1 MKAAKYTDFPEK
13 DNPHKVSVRMIYDH
27 DHGQALVISLKKG
40 EGLKKHITPVDVMF
54 YILEGTGMVEIG
66 DEVKEVGRDTVIESP
81 ARIPHRLFN
90 ESSPEFRFLVLK
102 MPKPVNT
109 TKVL

>member
-1 MKAAKYTDFPEK
+1 MKTAKYTDFPEK

-54 YILEGTGMVEIG
+54 YVLEGTGMVEIG
-66 DEVKEVGRDTVIESP
+66 DEVKEVSKDTVIESP

-90 ESSPEFRFLVLK
+90 ETSAEFRFLVLK

>member
-1 MKAAKYTDFPEK
+1 MKAAKYTEFPEK

-27 DHGQALVISLKKG
+27 DHGQAIVISLKRG
-40 EGLKKHITPVDVMF
+40 ETLKKHITPVDVMF
-54 YILEGTGMVEIG
+54 YILEGTGKVEIG
-66 DEVKEVGRDTVIESP
+66 DEIKEVSKDTVIESP

-90 ESSPEFRFLVLK
+90 ETSPEFRFLVLK

-109 TKVL
+109 TKML

>member
-13 DNPHKVSVRMIYDH
+13 DTPHKVSVRTIYDH
-27 DHGQALVISLKKG
+27 DHGQAVVISLKKG
-40 EGLKKHITPVDVMF
+40 ETLKKHVTPVDVMF
-54 YILEGTGMVEIG
+54 YVLEGTGKVEVG
-66 DEVKEVGRDTVIESP
+66 DEVREVSRDMVVESP

-90 ESSPEFRFLVLK
+90 ESSPEFRFLVVK
-102 MPKPVNT
+102 MPKPVES

>member
-1 MKAAKYTDFPEK
+1 MKATKYTEFPEK

-27 DHGQALVISLKKG
+27 DHGQAIVISLKRG
-40 EGLKKHITPVDVMF
+40 ETLKKHITPVDVMF
-54 YILEGTGMVEIG
+54 YILEGTGKVEIG
-66 DEVKEVGRDTVIESP
+66 DEIKEVSKDTVIESP

-90 ESSPEFRFLVLK
+90 ETSPEFRFLVLK

-109 TKVL
+109 TKML

>member
-13 DNPHKVSVRMIYDH
+13 DNPHQVSVRMVYDH
-27 DHGQALVISLKKG
+27 DHGQAVVISLNKG
-40 EGLKKHITPVDVMF
+40 EGLKKHVTPVDVMF

-90 ESSPEFRFLVLK
+90 ESSPEFRFLVMK
-102 MPKPVNT
+102 MPRPVQT

>member
-13 DNPHKVSVRMIYDH
+13 DTPHKVSVRMIYDH
-27 DHGQALVISLKKG
+27 DHGQAVVISLKKG
-40 EGLKKHITPVDVMF
+40 ETLKKHVTPVDVMF
-54 YILEGTGMVEIG
+54 YVLEGTGKVEIG
-66 DEVKEVGRDTVIESP
+66 EEVVEVSRDMVVESP

-90 ESSPEFRFLVLK
+90 ETSEEFRFLVVK
-102 MPKPVNT
+102 MPKPVDK